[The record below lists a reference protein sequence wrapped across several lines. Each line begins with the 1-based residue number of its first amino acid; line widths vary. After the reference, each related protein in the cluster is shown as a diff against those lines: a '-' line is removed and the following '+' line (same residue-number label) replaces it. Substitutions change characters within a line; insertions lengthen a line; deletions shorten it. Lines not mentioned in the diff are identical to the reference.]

1 MAAAASRKRAKAATA
16 VEAAELEDEARD
28 PSGPVVVQDL
38 LDLQASLLATVTAG
52 NTQMAGAL
60 STQVGGL
67 VSRVQKEMHD
77 GFARQEA
84 RIDDME
90 TRLASLEGAAPR
102 VKQEIKA
109 LFTGLAVAEAAAPCV
124 WVPPDF
130 DRAPIPGLLQVR
142 LASSVSLEAMQKVVN
157 GLLGECSVKEEF
169 VQVRGKTVDKVF
181 KVQFAGAEGLA
192 AKRANQFMGLQRDDS
207 GWRTITVPDAENPA
221 VSHKAFFDLDK
232 SRKQIRTE
240 ILAKKAASVLR
251 TLFPTERIHVRR
263 QEGKLVLDQVPLL
276 HVVVTSADEYELKWN
291 LALLASRKWDKA
303 QLQAAV
309 ETTAR
314 SADMDIEWG

>member
-1 MAAAASRKRAKAATA
+1 MSTADRRKRSKAAAAA
-16 VEAAELEDEARD
+16 EAAEIEVEARD
-28 PSGPVVVQDL
+28 PNSPVAVQDL
-38 LDLQASLLATVTAG
+38 LDLQASMLATVQAG

-67 VSRVQKEMHD
+67 VARVQKEMHD

-90 TRLASLEGAAPR
+90 ARLASLEGAAPR

-109 LFTGLAVAEAAAPCV
+109 LFTGLAVAESATPCV

-130 DRAPIPGLLQVR
+130 DRAPVPGLVQVR
-142 LASSVSLEAMQKVVN
+142 LAASVSLENMQKVVY
-157 GLLGECSVKEEF
+157 GLLGECNYKESD
-169 VQVRGKTVDKVF
+169 VQVRGKAVDKIF
-181 KVQFAGAEGLA
+181 KVQFTGTDGLA
-192 AKRANQFMGLQRDDS
+192 AKRANQLMGLQRDDS

-221 VSHKAFFDLDK
+221 VLHKAFFDLDK

-240 ILAKKAASVLR
+240 ILAKKAAAVLR
-251 TLFPTERIHVRR
+251 SWYPAERFHVRR

-276 HVVVTSADEYELKWN
+276 HIVVTSAEDFELKWN

-303 QLQAAV
+303 QLQTAV
-309 ETTAR
+309 ETAIR
-314 SADMDIEWG
+314 STDMDIEWG